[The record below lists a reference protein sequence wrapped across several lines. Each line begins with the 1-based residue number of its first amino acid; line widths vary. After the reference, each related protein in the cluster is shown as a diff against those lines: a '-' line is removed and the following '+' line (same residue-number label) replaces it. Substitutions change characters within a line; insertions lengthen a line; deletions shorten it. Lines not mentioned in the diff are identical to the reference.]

1 MCTITLL
8 LLLLQSL
15 VSSVLMIAVA
25 AFVVFVRMAVA
36 DTCDNGQLDF
46 TGNGEAN
53 RIAIPG
59 LMVLH

>member
-1 MCTITLL
+1 
-8 LLLLQSL
+8 
-15 VSSVLMIAVA
+15 MIAVA
-25 AFVVFVRMAVA
+25 AFVVFVRIAVA

-46 TGNGEAN
+46 TGNAEAN